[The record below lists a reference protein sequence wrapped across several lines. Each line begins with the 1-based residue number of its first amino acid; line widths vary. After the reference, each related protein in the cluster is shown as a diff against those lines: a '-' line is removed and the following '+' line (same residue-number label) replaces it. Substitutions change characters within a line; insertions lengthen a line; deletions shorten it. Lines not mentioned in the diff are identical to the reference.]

1 MKRMNHFLNQIAKD
15 LTNTNLERYWPN
27 FELVAYALYDENSVF
42 LFNHPRYN
50 NIPPKLY
57 EILKRDEQF
66 VGNTLI
72 LFDGYPTAI
81 ADMELYDDY
90 EGLFSILVH
99 ELFHGNQYVKG
110 EKRFPD
116 ETLGITY
123 PLTKENVE
131 IRNRERKNLYNA
143 LLETD
148 ISKKKK
154 YLKKFIGLRE
164 KRAEGIKEH
173 LTYENLIESVE
184 GPAWYVELKAFSEKS
199 SLAND
204 LVLKRYGKNLINAVE
219 STSNTR
225 RSCYS
230 SGLFMCL
237 LLDELSPDWKES
249 FFGTKTTLF
258 ELIKLLDIAPRKQA
272 IEEVQISPETEA
284 TVNFAVES
292 RKKELDEFEAQIGTH
307 LFIEGEIIAL
317 SFDPMNIVPLDG
329 RLLHKNYIKVRI
341 NNQEYLVQQPSLTY
355 CAGGLKNINKLLIV
369 LKDKPLETGDS
380 LVITGIGE
388 LMGQYTIQ
396 EDTINLVVK

>member
-1 MKRMNHFLNQIAKD
+1 MNHFLNQIAKD
-15 LTNTNLERYWPN
+15 LTSTNVERYWPN
-27 FELVAYALYDENSVF
+27 FELVAYALYDQNSVF

-50 NIPPKLY
+50 DIPPKSY

-131 IRNRERKNLYNA
+131 IRNRERKSLYNA
-143 LLETD
+143 LIETS
-148 ISKKKK
+148 ISNKKQ
-154 YLKKFIGLRE
+154 YLNEFISLRE
-164 KRAEGIKEH
+164 KRTEGIKEH

-199 SLAND
+199 SLPND
-204 LVLKRYGKNLINAVE
+204 LVLKKYGKNLIDVVE
-219 STSNTR
+219 STSNIR

-237 LLDELSPDWKES
+237 LLDELLPDWKES
-249 FFGTKTTLF
+249 FFEAKTTLF
-258 ELIKLLDIAPRKQA
+258 ELIKLLDITPRKQA

-284 TVNFAVES
+284 AVNVAVES
-292 RKKELDEFEAQIGTH
+292 RKKELDEFKAQIGTH
-307 LFIEGEIIAL
+307 LFIEGEIIAV
-317 SFDPMNIVPLDG
+317 SFDPMNIIPLEG
-329 RLLHKNYIKVRI
+329 RLLHRNYIKVRI
-341 NNQEYLVQQPSLTY
+341 NNQEYLIQQPSLAY
-355 CAGGLKNINKLLIV
+355 CAVGLKNINKLLIV
-369 LKDKPLETGDS
+369 LQDKPLETGDS
-380 LVITGIGE
+380 LFITGIGE
-388 LMGQYTIQ
+388 IKGQYEIKK
-396 EDTINLVVK
+396 DTIKLVVK